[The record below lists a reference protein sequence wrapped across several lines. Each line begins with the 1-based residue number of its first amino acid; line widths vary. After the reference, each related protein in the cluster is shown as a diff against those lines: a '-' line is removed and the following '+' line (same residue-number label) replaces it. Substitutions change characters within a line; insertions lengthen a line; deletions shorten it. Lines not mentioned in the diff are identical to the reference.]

1 MVDDLGKCYETFQ
14 ELRQDIEKV
23 VILKK
28 PFSNK
33 SYIFQE
39 KLFLIQTR

>member
-1 MVDDLGKCYETFQ
+1 MVDDLGKYYEIFQ
-14 ELRQDIEKV
+14 ELRQDIEKI
-23 VILKK
+23 VIPKK

-33 SYIFQE
+33 IYIFQE

>member
-1 MVDDLGKCYETFQ
+1 MVDDLGKYCEIFQ
-14 ELRQDIEKV
+14 ELRQDIEKI
-23 VILKK
+23 VIPKK

>member
-14 ELRQDIEKV
+14 ELRQDTEKI